1 MPSGLNSAPSLPSGL
16 ESNTPPSLPAGLG
29 SAPALPS
36 GIEQTEATVKGY
48 EEDQEESFSLFNQ
61 DEPFINVEGF
71 MANAIEDKRMLELI
85 SFPLKATRIGC
96 AEARSA
102 SFGD

>member
-1 MPSGLNSAPSLPSGL
+1 
-16 ESNTPPSLPAGLG
+16 
-29 SAPALPS
+29 ALARWVM
-36 GIEQTEATVKGY
+36 GGGAARLIL
-48 EEDQEESFSLFNQ
+48 D
-61 DEPFINVEGF
+61 VEISV